1 MNGILRNT
9 TSAVVLKYL
18 SSFWRSRE
26 MPLINCKIELKL
38 KWKTLCVLSVLG
50 ADNNDAIS
58 NKIILTIND
67 IKLYVPVITLLAK
80 KNQKPPKL
88 LSKGF
93 ERSMYWNKHKTKSKL
108 KNIKK

>member
-9 TSAVVLKYL
+9 TTAVVLKCL

-26 MPLINCKIELKL
+26 IPLINCKIELKL

-58 NKIILTIND
+58 N

-80 KNQKPPKL
+80 NNQKPPKL